1 MSHRAGRF
9 RSYDWQFVGSRLL
22 CLFGLGLSF
31 FSFIDEAQA
40 VELRPTRLDAEA
52 PYRRLLWVTR
62 WDYQSPRDI
71 EKICYNAASGRYTD
85 ILFQVRGEATT
96 YFKSPHEPW
105 AWQLSGIESV
115 DAVGVT
121 PRWDPLAVAIREG
134 HRWGLRVH
142 AYVNVLPCWAQKKS
156 PPRSSRQIY
165 AAHPEWL
172 MVDRKGNRIKPNG
185 FYAFVDPG
193 LVEVRIHLARLLGRL
208 AADYDVDGIHLDY
221 IRYPYESGDYSYHPR
236 VVEAFERQ
244 TGKHPKKDRDRW
256 LRFREDQIAL
266 TIREI
271 RDSVNAA
278 RKNVELSAAVIAD
291 PESGKKLGG
300 QDPAR
305 WVREGLVDAVAPMVY
320 VEDMKKFQKLI
331 DPYTQ
336 PPLRD
341 HAWIGI
347 RAVGKNRILLDEILE
362 SAQEN
367 VAGVAIF
374 SYEYLF
380 PKHKPTRRA
389 VNVYRT
395 FVLDRPPT
403 VASTGGQRDSP
414 KPPVAS
420 IEIKRRKPR
429 TKIRVR

>member
-1 MSHRAGRF
+1 MTHLAGRF
-9 RSYDWQFVGSRLL
+9 RSRAWQPSGL
-22 CLFGLGLSF
+22 CLLRFFGLSF
-31 FSFIDEAQA
+31 FFLSSTSETHAFEPQ
-40 VELRPTRLDAEA
+40 PTRLDAEA

-62 WDYQSPRDI
+62 WDYQSPGDI
-71 EKICYNAASGRYTD
+71 EKICFNAASGRFTD
-85 ILFQVRGEATT
+85 VLFQVRGEATT
-96 YFKSPHEPW
+96 YFNSPHEPW

-142 AYVNVLPCWAQKKS
+142 AYVNVLPCWAQKKP

-172 MVDRKGNRIKPNG
+172 MVDRKGNRIKPSG

-193 LVEVRIHLARLLGRL
+193 LVEVRLHLAQLLGRL
-208 AADYDVDGIHLDY
+208 AADYEIDGIHLDY
-221 IRYPYESGDYSYHPR
+221 IRYPFESGDYSYHPR
-236 VVEAFERQ
+236 VVKAFKRQ
-244 TGKHPKKDRDRW
+244 SGKDPKKDREGW

-278 RKNVELSAAVIAD
+278 RKGVELSAAVIAD

-320 VEDMKKFQKLI
+320 VEDMKKFRKLI
-331 DPYTQ
+331 APYTQ
-336 PPLRD
+336 PGLRD

-347 RAVGKNRILLDEILE
+347 RAIGKNRILLDEILE
-362 SAQEN
+362 SARYD
-367 VAGVAIF
+367 VAGVAVF

-380 PKHKPTRRA
+380 PKHKATRRA
-389 VNVYRT
+389 VGVYKT
-395 FVLDRPPT
+395 FVTDRQPT
-403 VASTGGQRDSP
+403 IEATGKRGDSP

-420 IEIKRRKPR
+420 IETKRRTPR